1 MKQKIIV
8 IVVAV
13 LVFLSV
19 AGAVGMYYLS
29 DHNIKLDID
38 KDLAIY
44 DTETEE
50 VIGVAHFTLK
60 GDING
65 SDGDGYYNESYSDLK
80 LNIKGDILPEISYAE
95 NSLASFILKDK
106 YIWVIISNITYEIND
121 EGATIPR
128 IDKYNIWVE
137 IDRNNPDNFMVI
149 LGEKPDENE
158 EYGSSRY
165 VLVEAENTSEAKK
178 AITYLSELA
187 MDSSIKFQDEDGNV
201 IY

>member
-8 IVVAV
+8 IVVAL

-60 GDING
+60 GDINC
-65 SDGDGYYNESYSDLK
+65 SDGDGYYNASDSDLK

-95 NSLASFILKDK
+95 NSLATFILKDK

-128 IDKYNIWVE
+128 IDKYNLWVE

-187 MDSSIKFQDEDGNV
+187 MDSSIKFQDEDGNL